1 MYTRSYPSR
10 KKESDSRLPPDY
22 GGTAL
27 TLKQSEAET
36 KRQALTSEAPPSKE
50 HSRRAINIISRAEKE
65 APPPLFIPPFGDL
78 GQNGEGENG
87 PDESVGYLNAEKEE
101 QTSAASARPVIDLS
115 KIKTDDLLL
124 LGLALMFFLDK
135 EKEDGLPL
143 DALLILAV
151 LFLSGY

>member
-27 TLKQSEAET
+27 TVKQGEGDN
-36 KRQALTSEAPPSKE
+36 KRRALTAEPSASREHPHRPVNIAVDKE
-50 HSRRAINIISRAEKE
+50 TE
-65 APPPLFIPPFGDL
+65 PPPFFAPPFGDL
-78 GQNGEGENG
+78 GQNGEGVSE
-87 PDESVGYLNAEKEE
+87 DAMTEVQTAEETAE
-101 QTSAASARPVIDLS
+101 ASSRPVIDLS
-115 KIKTDDLLL
+115 RIRTDDLLL

-143 DALLILAV
+143 DALMIIAV
-151 LFLSGY
+151 LFLSGL